1 MKILIFDLDET
12 LVSSFTGKL
21 LISEAVLQIL
31 KELADSPDY
40 ILTIASFNDSAHE
53 ILEDLGIQHLFSH
66 VSAGFKKPDQKIH
79 SFPMSKID
87 NVQEI
92 LDRLKE
98 LPENRFVFFDNELV
112 NCNHVKGYHRIPTI
126 LINSNTGVTLKDIYL
141 GLDYLDGIF
150 D

>member
-87 NVQEI
+87 NVQKI
-92 LDRLKE
+92 LDCLKE
-98 LPENRFVFFDNELV
+98 LPENRFVFFD
-112 NCNHVKGYHRIPTI
+112 K
-126 LINSNTGVTLKDIYL
+126 LITGETYGDDVVISTFNVEDFADANDIISFD
-141 GLDYLDGIF
+141 LDIT
-150 D
+150 